1 MDLNRY
7 HFFILGVVVL
17 LAGIQFRFVDS
28 FVLNESATRFV
39 AEKFG
44 TPGQGANANT
54 TLPMLELAGSGTS
67 GPLRTIKPPVWL
79 SWALI
84 SGGSVLVLHSLAL
97 RKP

>member
-17 LAGIQFRFVDS
+17 LAGIQLRFVDS
-28 FVLNESATRFV
+28 YVLNESATRFL
-39 AEKFG
+39 AEKLG
-44 TPGQGANANT
+44 TPQQDAGARST
-54 TLPMLELAGSGTS
+54 MPMLELAGAGASA
-67 GPLRTIKPPVWL
+67 PLRTIKPPIWL

-84 SGGSVLVLHSLAL
+84 SFGAVLVLHSLAL

>member
-17 LAGIQFRFVDS
+17 LAGIQLRFVDS
-28 FVLNESATRFV
+28 YVLNESATKFL

-44 TPGQGANANT
+44 TPGQETASSVMM
-54 TLPMLELAGSGTS
+54 PSLELAGPGAS
-67 GPLRTIKPPVWL
+67 GPLRTIKPPLWL

-84 SGGSVLVLHSLAL
+84 SLGSVLVLHSLAL

>member
-17 LAGIQFRFVDS
+17 LAGIQLRFVDS
-28 FVLNESATRFV
+28 FVLNESATKFV

-44 TPGQGANANT
+44 TPGQDAGARSM
-54 TLPMLELAGSGTS
+54 PMLELAGTGTS

-84 SGGSVLVLHSLAL
+84 SAGSVLVLHSLAL

>member
-17 LAGIQFRFVDS
+17 LAGIQLRFVDS
-28 FVLNESATRFV
+28 YVLNEPTTRYL
-39 AEKFG
+39 AENFG
-44 TPGQGANANT
+44 TPGQETASRVMM
-54 TLPMLELAGSGTS
+54 PSLELAGSGSS

-84 SGGSVLVLHSLAL
+84 SFGSVLVLHSLAL

>member
-17 LAGIQFRFVDS
+17 LAGIQLRFVDS
-28 FVLNESATRFV
+28 YVLNEPTTKFL

-44 TPGQGANANT
+44 TPQQNAGSQT
-54 TLPMLELAGSGTS
+54 MIPSLELAGPGTS
-67 GPLRTIKPPVWL
+67 APLRTIKPPLWL

-84 SGGSVLVLHSLAL
+84 SLGSVLILHSLAL